1 MQFVWRRAT
10 STFPVARGQAKF
22 RVTASHKQK
31 KERLARCE
39 TVYIAIAA
47 SFDNAKEWN
56 DLRNLLNS
64 TYIWHQSVISK
75 RTFSWMETI
84 PIHRRKQ
91 MSVWCC
97 PKLLTMQINFGEWK
111 KWKSIRLTSLTP
123 FRISNAGHLRRS
135 VWKEDGG
142 KKANRVRRL
151 CNYTWDKPSRCRC
164 CHSRFSWKSSHKLRR
179 PYFAMRRPRQQT
191 RGAKGCHCIPT
202 HRNSVNEHEP
212 HSSCDAKRTQK
223 IQSSNIGHGVGTGL
237 AAAEM

>member
-75 RTFSWMETI
+75 RTFS
-84 PIHRRKQ
+84 
-91 MSVWCC
+91 
-97 PKLLTMQINFGEWK
+97 
-111 KWKSIRLTSLTP
+111 
-123 FRISNAGHLRRS
+123 
-135 VWKEDGG
+135 
-142 KKANRVRRL
+142 
-151 CNYTWDKPSRCRC
+151 
-164 CHSRFSWKSSHKLRR
+164 
-179 PYFAMRRPRQQT
+179 
-191 RGAKGCHCIPT
+191 
-202 HRNSVNEHEP
+202 
-212 HSSCDAKRTQK
+212 
-223 IQSSNIGHGVGTGL
+223 
-237 AAAEM
+237 